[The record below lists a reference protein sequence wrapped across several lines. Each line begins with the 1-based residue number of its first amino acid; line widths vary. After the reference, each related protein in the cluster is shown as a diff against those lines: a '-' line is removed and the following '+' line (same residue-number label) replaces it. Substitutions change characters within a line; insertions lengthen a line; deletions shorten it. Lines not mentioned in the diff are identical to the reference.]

1 MKAKTL
7 LLFLWLM
14 LPQTLLAQV
23 NAVVVNM
30 TDGTKTVF
38 MLTDKPVITYSG
50 NNLVLKASTKEASV
64 PITSIINVTLE
75 DHNTPT
81 KIQPVLTDR
90 VLFQQLPAGSEVRV
104 YTVDGKFVCTQT
116 ADNDGSVSLDLSR
129 LPSGVLIIQTP
140 SGTIKVN
147 N

>member
-1 MKAKTL
+1 MKAKPL
-7 LLFLWLM
+7 LLFLWLL

-64 PITSIINVTLE
+64 PVTSIINVTLE

-90 VLFQQLPAGSEVRV
+90 MLFQQLPAGSEVRV
-104 YTVDGKFVCTQT
+104 YTVDGKSVCTLT
-116 ADNDGSVSLDLSR
+116 ADSDGSVSLDLSR
-129 LPSGVLIIQTP
+129 LPRGVLIIQTP
-140 SGTIKVN
+140 NGTIKVN